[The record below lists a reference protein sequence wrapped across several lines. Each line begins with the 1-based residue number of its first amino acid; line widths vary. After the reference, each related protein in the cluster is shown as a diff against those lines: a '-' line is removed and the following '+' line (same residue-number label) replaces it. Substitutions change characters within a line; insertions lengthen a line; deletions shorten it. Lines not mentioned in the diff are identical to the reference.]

1 MFFWFAYFLFKFRS
15 HSQNDDIMYEIYNIY
30 FYNLK
35 ISQQRIVLFMLAK
48 SQRPYMIRLLGVM
61 PLAVNTALLVS
72 DRCVFTVQLKQ
83 YNIYF
88 TDYQKHL

>member
-1 MFFWFAYFLFKFRS
+1 MFHIFP
-15 HSQNDDIMYEIYNIY
+15 QNDDVMYEIYNIS

-35 ISQQRIVLFMLAK
+35 ISQQRTVLFMLAK

-72 DRCVFTVQLKQ
+72 DGYVCVVKL
-83 YNIYF
+83 YRNNILYVF
-88 TDYQKHL
+88 YRLPKTFIASA

>member
-1 MFFWFAYFLFKFRS
+1 MLTFRIN
-15 HSQNDDIMYEIYNIY
+15 SQNDDIMYEIYNIY
-30 FYNLK
+30 FYNMN

-72 DRCVFTVQLKQ
+72 YWCVFMVQLKLS
-83 YNIYF
+83 NIFF
-88 TDYQKHL
+88 TDY

>member
-1 MFFWFAYFLFKFRS
+1 MRVYFQFTYVLLTF
-15 HSQNDDIMYEIYNIY
+15 HILPQNDDVMYEIYNIS

-72 DRCVFTVQLKQ
+72 DCYVCM
-83 YNIYF
+83 
-88 TDYQKHL
+88 